1 MTSVASVKD
10 RLRNQA
16 KKINRPLQEIY
27 TAYGLERALYRLSV
41 SEYADRFVL
50 KGGIL
55 LYDLFGNDFPRVTRD
70 IDFLAQRISNEA
82 DSMKQVFQKVFSIE
96 ADDALRFD
104 IDNIHVENITEFKEY
119 HGLNVSTIAYLDRTR
134 IPVSIDIGF
143 GDVVYPEKIKMDF
156 PALLNMDAPVLY
168 TYSRESI
175 IAEKYEAIIQL
186 GYGNGRLKDF
196 YDIYLLAKTFDFD
209 GETLKEAVKQTF
221 EHRKTI
227 PDDSS
232 LYEDDFINEP
242 LLSSRWEIFKKQK
255 QAIDTLSFKETIIFI
270 RNFMFPVIK
279 SINENS
285 SFDQHWIHTN
295 LSWIE

>member
-27 TAYGLERALYRLSV
+27 TAYGLERALYRLSI
-41 SEYADRFVL
+41 SEYADKFVL

-55 LYDLFGNDFPRVTRD
+55 LYALFGSDFPRVTRD

-96 ADDALRFD
+96 VDDALRFD
-104 IDNIHVENITEFKEY
+104 VENITVENITEFKEY

-143 GDVVYPEKIKMDF
+143 GDIVYPEKVKMDF
-156 PALLNMDAPVLY
+156 PALLNMDSPVLY
-168 TYSRESI
+168 AYSRESI

-196 YDIYLLAKTFDFD
+196 YDIYLLSKSFDFD
-209 GETLKEAVKQTF
+209 GEILKEAVRETF
-221 EHRKTI
+221 EHRKTF
-227 PDDSS
+227 PNDSN
-232 LYEDDFINEP
+232 LYEYDFINDP
-242 LLSSRWEIFKKQK
+242 LLSSRWETFKKQK
-255 QAIDTLSFKETIIFI
+255 QAFDTLSFKETIIFI
-270 RNFMFPVIK
+270 RNFMFPIIR

-285 SFDQHWIHTN
+285 SFDQRWNHID
-295 LSWIE
+295 LSWE

>member
-27 TAYGLERALYRLSV
+27 TAYGLERALYRLSI
-41 SEYADRFVL
+41 SEYADKFVL

-55 LYDLFGNDFPRVTRD
+55 LYALFGSDFPRVTRD

-96 ADDALRFD
+96 VDDALRFD
-104 IDNIHVENITEFKEY
+104 VENITVENITEFKEY

-143 GDVVYPEKIKMDF
+143 GDIVYPEKVKMDF
-156 PALLNMDAPVLY
+156 PALLNMDSPVLY
-168 TYSRESI
+168 AYSRESI

-196 YDIYLLAKTFDFD
+196 YDIYLLSKSFDFD
-209 GETLKEAVKQTF
+209 GEILKEAVRETF
-221 EHRKTI
+221 EHRKTF
-227 PDDSS
+227 PNDSN
-232 LYEDDFINEP
+232 LYEYDFINDP
-242 LLSSRWEIFKKQK
+242 LLSSRWETFKKQK
-255 QAIDTLSFKETIIFI
+255 QAFDTLSFKETIIFI
-270 RNFMFPVIK
+270 RNFMFPIIR

-285 SFDQHWIHTN
+285 SFYQRWNHID
-295 LSWIE
+295 LSWE